1 MDYLEL
7 RKKLNLTLKQFK
19 TKISILNIDFKN
31 DYSDEEVEKITSF
44 VNSKIN
50 KADLR
55 DLSYINQGWIP
66 LRKIK
71 DELNISSG
79 TINSYVKLLNI
90 NVYKPIHQLSFIS
103 KEDKEKI
110 LNFIN
115 EYKDSTE
122 RKIYLS
128 EQTCLKKFGVENASY
143 LDEVKDKI
151 RQKNIENKETRLE
164 KTKKTNIKKYGVEN
178 TFQLFDSKEWWNNLS
193 EEEKLKRNKKVSDSL
208 RKYKDVDDKL
218 YIIEL
223 AEMFNK
229 DDKTITNAITK
240 LNIKIYD
247 KFHPC
252 IKIEDLSLLKE
263 YFSTTEMSMISYG
276 EKEIVEFIKSICDYQ
291 IIENDRKILK
301 GKELDIY
308 IPSKKVAIE
317 FDGIYYHSLKNISIH
332 DKNADKEQILK
343 YDNYVKSKSLNKTIE
358 CEKLRIRLIHIWD
371 LEWYNKKEIC
381 KSIISSALGIYKF
394 KYMARKCDV
403 RIMNKKELNDML
415 NTNHIQ
421 GSSKNIQN
429 GLGLFYNNECVQ
441 CVAFT
446 KNGHEKN
453 KIELVRMVTK
463 LNCQV
468 VGGFS
473 KLMKES
479 CSIWNYSEINSYI
492 ARRLF
497 NGNGYFNCNF
507 IQTKINP
514 PQVYFL
520 INNKIE
526 SRHYGMKK
534 NFKKR
539 ADENKG
545 VFFENKTEIEL
556 SYINNLIRFYDCGT
570 IKVIYKN
577 SLNKTFT
584 L

>member
-55 DLSYINQGWIP
+55 DLPYVNQGWIP

-90 NVYKPIHQLSFIS
+90 DVYKPIHQLSFIS

-115 EYKDSTE
+115 EHNDSTE

-164 KTKKTNIKKYGVEN
+164 KTKKTNIEKYGVEN
-178 TFQLFDSKEWWNNLS
+178 TFQLFDTKRWWNNLS
-193 EEEKLKRNKKVSDSL
+193 EEEKIKRNEKVSNGL
-208 RKYKDVDDKL
+208 KKYKDDESKL
-218 YIIEL
+218 FISEL
-223 AEMFNK
+223 SEMFNK
-229 DDKTITNAITK
+229 DKTTITNAITK
-240 LNIKIYD
+240 LNIKMYD
-247 KFHPC
+247 NFHPY
-252 IKIEDLSLLKE
+252 IKIEDLSLLNK
-263 YFSTTEMSMISYG
+263 YFSTTEMAMTSYG
-276 EKEIVEFIKSICDYQ
+276 EKEIVEFIKSICDYD
-291 IIENDRKILK
+291 IIENDRNILK

-308 IPSKKVAIE
+308 IPSKNVAIE
-317 FDGIYYHSLKNISIH
+317 FDGIYFHSLKNISIH
-332 DKNADKEQILK
+332 NKNADKEQILK
-343 YDNYVKSKSLNKTIE
+343 YDNYIKYKGLNKTIE
-358 CEKLRIRLIHIWD
+358 CEKLGIRLIHIWD
-371 LEWYNKKEIC
+371 YEWNNKKEIC
-381 KSIISSALGIYKF
+381 KSIIASSLGIYKE
-394 KYMARKCDV
+394 KYMARKCNV
-403 RIMNKKELNDML
+403 KIMNRKELHKML
-415 NTNHIQ
+415 NENHIQ
-421 GSSKNIQN
+421 DYAKNITN
-429 GLGLFYNNECVQ
+429 GLGLYYNDECVQ
-441 CVAFT
+441 CMAFT
-446 KNGHEKN
+446 DKGHDKN
-453 KIELVRMVTK
+453 KIELVRMATK
-463 LNCQV
+463 KNCQV

-473 KLMKES
+473 KLLTNS
-479 CSIWNYSEINSYI
+479 CKIWNYSEIVSYI
-492 ARRLF
+492 SRRLF
-497 NGNGYFNCNF
+497 NGKGYYDINF
-507 IQTKINP
+507 EQVKVNP
-514 PQVYFL
+514 PQVHFL
-520 INNKIE
+520 VNNKIE

-539 ADENKG
+539 AEENKG
-545 VFFENKTEIEL
+545 VYDENKSEIEL

-570 IKVIYKN
+570 IKVRFKE
-577 SLNKTFT
+577 F
-584 L
+584 

>member
-1 MDYLEL
+1 MDYIEL

-55 DLSYINQGWIP
+55 DLSYVNQGWIP

-110 LNFIN
+110 LKFIN
-115 EYKDSTE
+115 EHKDSTE

-143 LDEVKDKI
+143 LDEIKDKI
-151 RQKNIENKETRLE
+151 RQKNIENKEIRLE
-164 KTKKTNIKKYGVEN
+164 KTKKTNIEKYGVEN
-178 TFQLFDSKEWWNNLS
+178 TFQLFDTKQWWNNLS
-193 EEEKLKRNKKVSDSL
+193 DEEKLKRNKKVSNGL
-208 RKYKDVDDKL
+208 KKYKDTYDKL

-223 AEMFNK
+223 ASMFNK
-229 DDKTITNAITK
+229 DETTITNAITK
-240 LNIKIYD
+240 LNIKMYD
-247 KFHPC
+247 NFHPC

-276 EKEIVEFIKSICDYQ
+276 EKEIVDFIKSIYEGE
-291 IIENDRKILK
+291 IIENERKILK

-308 IPSKKVAIE
+308 IPSKNLAIE

-332 DKNADKEQILK
+332 DKTTDKEQILK
-343 YDNYVKSKSLNKTIE
+343 YDNSVKYRSLNKTIE
-358 CEKLRIRLIHIWD
+358 CEKLGIRLIHIWD
-371 LEWYNKKEIC
+371 LEWYNKKDIC
-381 KSIISSALGIYKF
+381 KSLISSAVGIYKS
-394 KYMARKCDV
+394 KYMARKCDIK
-403 RIMNKKELNDML
+403 IMNKQELNKMF
-415 NTNHIQ
+415 NINHIQ

-429 GLGLFYNNECVQ
+429 GLGLFYNDECIQ

-446 KNGHEKN
+446 DKGHEKN

-473 KLMKES
+473 KLMTES
-479 CSIWNYSEINSYI
+479 CKIWNYAEINSYI

-507 IQTKINP
+507 IQNKINP

-520 INNKIE
+520 TNNKIE

-539 ADENKG
+539 ADEHKG